1 MPIYYESKAD
11 QKRVENL
18 RTQRNKAFFF
28 MEMSSIGI
36 GTGLGTLLSGSKSIA
51 IKAIGWTSLVAGAL
65 GGIYSYLKGKGIS
78 TELEKPENA
87 SVVLE
92 GKLPGTGTV
101 AKVTT
106 MLDSRLPIQGVPSDE
121 EVIQGR
127 QAWEERMAEE
137 NAKRSGQVSK

>member
-1 MPIYYESKAD
+1 
-11 QKRVENL
+11 
-18 RTQRNKAFFF
+18 